1 MVAVAA
7 AALKVLLHSLL
18 GDAGATICEAVVD
31 PSRDAGLALEC
42 GCALIKVDV
51 CIGLREVLQDNTW

>member
-1 MVAVAA
+1 MVAVVA

-18 GDAGATICEAVVD
+18 CDADATFCEAVVH
-31 PSRDAGLALEC
+31 PSLDAGLALEC
-42 GCALIKVDV
+42 GCVLIKIDV